1 MSTEALEQKAVEII
15 TNLEKLAEPAM
26 QLTLQ
31 AVQLGA
37 VIDIAVAVS
46 AIVLITFGWLRY
58 GPKAINWI
66 RDCDSAMVIPAGI
79 ALIIVSVIS
88 IIAYIAVCITLLST
102 TTWMAVFAPKIAL
115 ARMLLEKAL

>member
-66 RDCDSAMVIPAGI
+66 RDCDSAMDIPAGI
-79 ALIIVSVIS
+79 ALIIVSIIS
-88 IIAYIAVCITLLST
+88 VIAYIAVCTTLLST